1 MTVQRTDALASPVS
15 INQQLETWVETVHL
29 LPQARDLKELVFR
42 YLSSVTSPLAML
54 SRAILFLYDS
64 SEHHLVVKA
73 AEGYDLTALNSLR
86 FAPDEGMIGEVL
98 AGRRGRLY
106 PDPTS
111 ILTARQDFTPAQRD
125 VLRKSAKDKSQT
137 QSAVCL
143 PLILGET
150 KIGVLLIESLDPSM
164 HFDESHLVF
173 LEHLSDLLSLA
184 IENQQLK
191 RRERHQAINRVNQS
205 TDNEA
210 LAVLAHEMRTPLTSI
225 KGYSTA
231 LLADEITF
239 SPEKQREFLQL
250 IDRDCDAL
258 ETLIHDI
265 LESSILDSGGL
276 RLEWQPIRLPRL
288 ARNIVDEIGRLYP
301 QHRIIVNFPENLPIV
316 DGDPERI
323 AQVLRNLLDNAAKYS
338 PHGGIIVVRGELADT
353 EVIISVADQGIG
365 IAPEHLNRLFD
376 KFFRVR
382 SRDTRRTTGSGLGL
396 PIARSLVEAYGGRIW
411 AESQLGRG
419 STFYFT
425 LPLNPPDEKENS
437 TGVQNE

>member
-1 MTVQRTDALASPVS
+1 MDP
-15 INQQLETWVETVHL
+15 QLETWFKITRALTRAHDVRDIL
-29 LPQARDLKELVFR
+29 SRFLSGLSKPLPLI
-42 YLSSVTSPLAML
+42 
-54 SRAILFLYDS
+54 SRAIIFLYDS
-64 SEHHLVVKA
+64 TEHRLLAKA
-73 AEGYDLTALNSLR
+73 AQGYDLTALNSLR
-86 FAPDEGMIGEVL
+86 LAPTEGLIGEKL
-98 AGRRGRLY
+98 ASRRGRLY
-106 PDPTS
+106 PDPAS
-111 ILTARQDFTPAQRD
+111 ILAARQSLTSAQCD
-125 VLRKSAKDKSQT
+125 VLQKSAKEKSQT

-143 PLILGET
+143 PLMLGET
-150 KIGVLLIESLDPSM
+150 KVGVLLIESLDPSM
-164 HFDESHLVF
+164 HFTESHLVF
-173 LEHLSDLLSLA
+173 LEHLSDLLALA
-184 IENQQLK
+184 IENMQLK

-205 TDNEA
+205 MDNEA

-231 LLADEITF
+231 LLTDEITF

-276 RLEWQPIRLPRL
+276 RLEWQPIKLPRL
-288 ARNIVDEIGRLYP
+288 ARNSADEIGRLYP
-301 QHRIIVNFPENLPIV
+301 QHRIIVNFPENFPIV

-338 PHGGIIVVRGELADT
+338 PHGGIIVVRGELVDT

-376 KFFRVR
+376 KFFRVK

-396 PIARSLVEAYGGRIW
+396 PIARTLVETHGGRIW
-411 AESQLGRG
+411 AESQLGHG
-419 STFYFT
+419 STFYFA
-425 LPLNPPDEKENS
+425 LPLTQADEES
-437 TGVQNE
+437 DERRTA